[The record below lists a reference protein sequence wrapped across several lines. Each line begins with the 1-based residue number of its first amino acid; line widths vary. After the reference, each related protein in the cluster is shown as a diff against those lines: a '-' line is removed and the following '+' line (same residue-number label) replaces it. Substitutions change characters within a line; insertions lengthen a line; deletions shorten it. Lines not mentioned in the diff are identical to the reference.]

1 VTGALSVLRRS
12 RRLAREESGTSLVE
26 FALVAPV
33 LILLLV
39 GMIEIGRFA
48 YYAILAA
55 NAARAGVAYGAQ
67 SVQTADDTTG
77 IKNAVIADG
86 QNLSNWSATNAI
98 TVTTLCS
105 VNGGTPTSPCVTG
118 SSGPAAGTV
127 YYVSVQVTGT
137 FKSLLNYPGL
147 PSSLP
152 VSGNAIMRVASQ

>member
-1 VTGALSVLRRS
+1 MLSALRRS
-12 RRLAREESGTSLVE
+12 RLAREESGTSLVE

-67 SVQTADDTTG
+67 NVQTALDTTG

-86 QNLSNWSATNAI
+86 QSLANWSAANAI
-98 TVTTLCS
+98 TVKQLCS
-105 VNGGTPTSPCVTG
+105 VNGGTPTSPCLTG

-137 FKSLLNYPGL
+137 FKSLLSYPGL

>member
-1 VTGALSVLRRS
+1 MTALLSALRRS
-12 RRLAREESGTSLVE
+12 RLAREESGASLVE

-67 SVQTADDTTG
+67 NVQTALDTTG

-86 QNLSNWSATNAI
+86 QSLANWSAANAI
-98 TVTTLCS
+98 TVKQLCS
-105 VNGGTPTSPCVTG
+105 VNGGTPTLCVTG

-137 FKSLLNYPGL
+137 FKSLLSYPGL
-147 PSSLP
+147 PPSLP